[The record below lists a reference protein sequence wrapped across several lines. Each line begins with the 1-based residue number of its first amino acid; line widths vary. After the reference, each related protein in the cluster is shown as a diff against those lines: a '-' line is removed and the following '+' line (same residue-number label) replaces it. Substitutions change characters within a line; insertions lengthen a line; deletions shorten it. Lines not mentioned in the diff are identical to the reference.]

1 MSRKRAYGMGL
12 VVVAALGLLMIK
24 GLGNATEYFRT
35 TDEAVAQANSLGDKR
50 FRLEGTVVDGS
61 ICTSPVG
68 VQFVVEENA
77 KQIEVHH
84 RGDPPEL
91 FQPNIPVVLSGR
103 FDPSVVAKET
113 GDAPVFASDLVMI
126 KHSNIYTQKNKS
138 RVKDYVGKDVA
149 RPTPVAIP
157 ACA

>member
-1 MSRKRAYGMGL
+1 MNRMRAYGVGA
-12 VVVAALGLLMIK
+12 VVLLALGFLMVR

-35 TDEAVAQANSLGDKR
+35 ADEAVAQVKTLGEKR
-50 FRLEGTVVDGS
+50 FRLEGVVVDGS
-61 ICTSPVG
+61 ICGSADG
-68 VQFVVEENA
+68 VQFVVEQNA

-103 FDPSVVAKET
+103 FDPTATKT
-113 GDAPVFASDLVMI
+113 IDTAAPVFSSDLVMI
-126 KHSNIYTQKNKS
+126 KHTNQYTQANQD
-138 RVKDYVGKDVA
+138 RVQDYVGKDGA
-149 RPTPVAIP
+149 TRAAKDIP